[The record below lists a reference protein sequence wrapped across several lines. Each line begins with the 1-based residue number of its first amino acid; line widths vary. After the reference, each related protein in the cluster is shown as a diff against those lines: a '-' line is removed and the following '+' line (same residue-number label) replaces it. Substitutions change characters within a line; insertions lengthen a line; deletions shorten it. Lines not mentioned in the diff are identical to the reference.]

1 MHGSQLQM
9 ACYCMLPEPELLQE
23 ALTHEAVPA
32 VSGSQQRA
40 QINPS

>member
-23 ALTHEAVPA
+23 ALTHQAVLA

-40 QINPS
+40 LINLS